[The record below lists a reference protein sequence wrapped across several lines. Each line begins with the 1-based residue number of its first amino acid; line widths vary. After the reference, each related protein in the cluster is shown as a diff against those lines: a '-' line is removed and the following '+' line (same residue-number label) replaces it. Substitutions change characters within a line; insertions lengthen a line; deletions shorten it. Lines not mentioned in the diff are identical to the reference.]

1 MLPIV
6 LMPQIAATV
15 AVAAAAVQSSTY
27 RVANNIIVLA
37 AFALLEQPT
46 YVALLL
52 KRMLP
57 SGNIHVVRAAHV
69 GYISWF
75 VLKGASVLLAASM
88 FVEDWH
94 IMPLALRINFVCTW

>member
-1 MLPIV
+1 ML
-6 LMPQIAATV
+6 
-15 AVAAAAVQSSTY
+15 QSSTY
-27 RVANNIIVLA
+27 RVASNLIVLGS
-37 AFALLEQPT
+37 FAVMEQPT

-57 SGNIHVVRAAHV
+57 RHSIHVVRAARV

-75 VLKGASVLLAASM
+75 LLKGASVLVAVRL

-94 IMPLALRINFVCTW
+94 ITPTWLRVSFIAIW

>member
-1 MLPIV
+1 MLLV
-6 LMPQIAATV
+6 LVFVLLCCACP
-15 AVAAAAVQSSTY
+15 VQAYTY

-37 AFALLEQPT
+37 AFALMEQPT

-57 SGNIHVVRAAHV
+57 SHSPHVVRAAYV
-69 GYISWF
+69 GYVSWF
-75 VLKGASVLLAASM
+75 ILKAASVLLALSM

-94 IMPLALRINFVCTW
+94 IMPVWLRVNFAITW

>member
-1 MLPIV
+1 MSFWH
-6 LMPQIAATV
+6 
-15 AVAAAAVQSSTY
+15 AAAPLLRCDVCVQSSTY
-27 RVANNIIVLA
+27 RVAGNLVVLG
-37 AFALLEQPT
+37 AFAVMEQPT

-57 SGNIHVVRAAHV
+57 SHSVHVVRAARV

-75 VLKGASVLLAASM
+75 LLKGASVLLAARL

-94 IMPLALRINFVCTW
+94 IMPNWLRVSFIAIW

>member
-1 MLPIV
+1 VSVP
-6 LMPQIAATV
+6 
-15 AVAAAAVQSSTY
+15 QSSTY

-37 AFALLEQPT
+37 SFAVMEQPT

-52 KRMLP
+52 KRLMP
-57 SGNIHVVRAAHV
+57 SHSIHVVRAARV

-75 VLKGASVLLAASM
+75 LLKGLSVLLAATM

-94 IMPLALRINFVCTW
+94 KMPTWVRLNFLLTW

>member
-1 MLPIV
+1 
-6 LMPQIAATV
+6 
-15 AVAAAAVQSSTY
+15 VQSSTY
-27 RVANNIIVLA
+27 RSANNIIVLA
-37 AFALLEQPT
+37 AFALIEQPT

-57 SGNIHVVRAAHV
+57 SHSIHVVRAARI

-75 VLKGASVLLAASM
+75 WLKGASVLIAASM

-94 IMPLALRINFVCTW
+94 IMPVWLRINFLVTW

>member
-1 MLPIV
+1 
-6 LMPQIAATV
+6 MPAGCV
-15 AVAAAAVQSSTY
+15 CVSSQSSTY

-52 KRMLP
+52 KRMMP
-57 SGNIHVVRAAHV
+57 SHSVHVVRAARV

-75 VLKGASVLLAASM
+75 ILKGASVLLAASM

-94 IMPLALRINFVCTW
+94 IMPTWVRVNFLLTW